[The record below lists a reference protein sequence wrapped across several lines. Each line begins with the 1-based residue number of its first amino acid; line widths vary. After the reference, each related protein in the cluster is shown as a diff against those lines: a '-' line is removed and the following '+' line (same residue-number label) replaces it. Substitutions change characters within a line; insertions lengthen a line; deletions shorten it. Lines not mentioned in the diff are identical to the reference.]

1 MLTNDESKTH
11 ILYCVSIVFFVCS
24 LIALSSF
31 VYTLVSCPGE
41 FFLCWMSKT
50 VKTSRWSVISL
61 SYSLLIVWFYM
72 SLVNM
77 LSVEVAQWDVS
88 LLALVIFGKRL
99 ILYILLMNSSVI
111 VCLFGFNRYWNPHK
125 WKVLCDLILKTLP
138 PSSPWKI

>member
-1 MLTNDESKTH
+1 MNQKHTSCTACQLSFRVFTDCFVL
-11 ILYCVSIVFFVCS
+11 ICLYTGFLPRWV
-24 LIALSSF
+24 
-31 VYTLVSCPGE
+31 
-41 FFLCWMSKT
+41 FLCWMSKT